1 MLYLLLQSIVFGGI
15 MLNYSL
21 FGGVA
26 DLILWVL
33 TIMTFIAYFRVSFSN
48 PGYVENSIIM
58 SDESPKEKQHAS
70 DNPPNKE
77 TKNHGML

>member
-1 MLYLLLQSIVFGGI
+1 

-58 SDESPKEKQHAS
+58 SEESPKEKQHVS
-70 DNPPNKE
+70 GTQPSKE
-77 TKNHGML
+77 EKNHGMLLIFNIYFR